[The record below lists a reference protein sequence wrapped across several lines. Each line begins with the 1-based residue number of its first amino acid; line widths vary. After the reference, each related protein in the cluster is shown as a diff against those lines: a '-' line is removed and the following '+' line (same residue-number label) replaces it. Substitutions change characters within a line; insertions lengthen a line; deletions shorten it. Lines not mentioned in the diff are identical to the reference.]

1 MDTFSS
7 AADFLAVLRRDR
19 QTVDTMP
26 ADLRPRNMAAAYAV
40 QDILVERLLARH
52 GGHAIGYKIACTS
65 AMAQQLM
72 GVAAP
77 VYGRLL
83 SSFVHPSPAQLP
95 AADFTIR
102 CIEPEFAFELSQDI
116 PPADAPYTADTIA
129 AYVGR
134 AFPAIEIVDHRF
146 ADWNAFDAYSL
157 IADNAIHGAW
167 ITGLSCP
174 TWRHLDLSAHPVR
187 LLVNEAEV
195 STGTGAA
202 VLGHPLNA
210 LAWLANELPK
220 QGRALRR
227 GERVTTGVCTD
238 IYLANPGDTICADFG
253 VFGRVQVDFCACGDR
268 VNPVQEVGD
277 EDTT

>member
-1 MDTFSS
+1 MDTISP
-7 AADFLAVLRRDR
+7 AADFLAALRVDR
-19 QTVDTMP
+19 QTVDRMP
-26 ADLRPRNMAAAYAV
+26 AELRPPTMAAAYAV
-40 QDILVERLLARH
+40 QNALVERLLARH

-83 SSFVHPSPAQLP
+83 SSFVYPSPARLP

-102 CIEPEFAFELSQDI
+102 CIEPEFAFELADDV

-129 AYVGR
+129 AYVGQ

-146 ADWNAFDAYSL
+146 ADWNAFDACSL

-167 ITGLSCP
+167 VTGPACSI
-174 TWRHLDLSAHPVR
+174 WRELDLQAHPVR
-187 LLVNEAEV
+187 LLVNQTEV

-210 LAWLANELPK
+210 LAWLANELPN

-238 IYLANPGDTICADFG
+238 IYLANPGDAICADFG
-253 VFGRVQVDFCACGDR
+253 VFGRVQVDFGGCTA
-268 VNPVQEVGD
+268 
-277 EDTT
+277 